1 MMERVPKYRVTKY
14 NAGGAVSGACCQAVQ
29 QFAKD
34 AADAEDVDGV
44 VAAPT
49 GTTGT
54 KVELGRSA
62 AARRVRSKRALR

>member
-1 MMERVPKYRVTKY
+1 
-14 NAGGAVSGACCQAVQ
+14 VQ

-34 AADAEDVDGV
+34 ATDAEDVDGV

-54 KVELGRSA
+54 KVELGRSV
-62 AARRVRSKRALR
+62 AARRVRSKKALR